1 MIPDCIRIRDA
12 PPISKG
18 WMVGEVRGGGGEIL
32 VESGQNLPDTRL
44 RLCILMIPLTGS

>member
-18 WMVGEVRGGGGEIL
+18 WMVGEVRGGGEGGRAARFWLNQDKIYL
-32 VESGQNLPDTRL
+32 
-44 RLCILMIPLTGS
+44 IPI